1 MISGL
6 KKELS
11 RIKTENF
18 LTEAAV
24 DAAIGT
30 DDDIRDAILDDP
42 ETVLAGAEDDPEIEK
57 LVEKIPEYDEEV
69 TDKDLE
75 KLEESY
81 IPESIIK

>member
-6 KKELS
+6 KKELN

-42 ETVLAGAEDDPEIEK
+42 ETVLAGAEDDPKIEK